1 MGHLTADERRR
12 LETLL
17 NRGESFRSIAEALGK
32 SHSTISREIRKHRT
46 VSSKTVSPYILNNCT
61 HRSKCSV
68 EKLCRTPTQYCKKKC
83 SACTLISSGVA
94 IGVFSFDRG

>member
-17 NRGESFRSIAEALGK
+17 NRGESFRSIAEVSGK

-46 VSSKTVSPYILNNCT
+46 VSS
-61 HRSKCSV
+61 
-68 EKLCRTPTQYCKKKC
+68 
-83 SACTLISSGVA
+83 
-94 IGVFSFDRG
+94 

>member
-17 NRGESFRSIAEALGK
+17 NRGESFRSIAEVLGK

-61 HRSKCSV
+61 HRRKCSV
-68 EKLCRTPTQYCKKKC
+68 EKLCRIPTQYCEKKC
-83 SACTLISSGVA
+83 SNWCHSM
-94 IGVFSFDRG
+94 

>member
-17 NRGESFRSIAEALGK
+17 NRGESFRSIAEVLGK

-46 VSSKTVSPYILNNCT
+46 VSSKTVSPFLTDFSGNKINVTCCDVPDITVLKY
-61 HRSKCSV
+61 
-68 EKLCRTPTQYCKKKC
+68 
-83 SACTLISSGVA
+83 LIPA
-94 IGVFSFDRG
+94 

>member
-17 NRGESFRSIAEALGK
+17 NRGESFRSIAEVLGK

-46 VSSKTVSPYILNNCT
+46 VSSKTVSPFLT
-61 HRSKCSV
+61 DF
-68 EKLCRTPTQYCKKKC
+68 
-83 SACTLISSGVA
+83 SGNKINVTCCDVPDITVLKYLLPA
-94 IGVFSFDRG
+94 

>member
-32 SHSTISREIRKHRT
+32 SHSQHSFFNGFFRK
-46 VSSKTVSPYILNNCT
+46 
-61 HRSKCSV
+61 
-68 EKLCRTPTQYCKKKC
+68 
-83 SACTLISSGVA
+83 
-94 IGVFSFDRG
+94 

>member
-17 NRGESFRSIAEALGK
+17 NRGESFRSIADVSGK

-46 VSSKTVSPYILNNCT
+46 VSSKTVSPFLT
-61 HRSKCSV
+61 DF
-68 EKLCRTPTQYCKKKC
+68 
-83 SACTLISSGVA
+83 SGNKINVTSCDVPDITVLKYLLPA
-94 IGVFSFDRG
+94 

>member
-17 NRGESFRSIAEALGK
+17 NRGESFRSIAEVSGK

-46 VSSKTVSPYILNNCT
+46 VSSKTISPYI
-61 HRSKCSV
+61 R
-68 EKLCRTPTQYCKKKC
+68 P
-83 SACTLISSGVA
+83 AA
-94 IGVFSFDRG
+94 VFF